1 MMEGIRTYIIAFNP
15 YFTNER
21 EHVMDALVA
30 HGLRDWMSEVSSYVI
45 LKTTKNADEIR
56 EIILPRMQGRFLVAE
71 IGCNLNG
78 MHTKKMWNMLKE
90 SNNYEVVRKSLKP
103 AAEVVQSDA
112 VEEHFAGDG
121 NLNSE

>member
-1 MMEGIRTYIIAFNP
+1 MMEGIRTYIITFNP

-71 IGCNLNG
+71 IGCNRNG
-78 MHTKKMWNMLKE
+78 MHTKKMWNMLEE
-90 SNNYEVVRKSLKP
+90 SKNYEVVRKRLKP
-103 AAEVVQSDA
+103 AAEVSQSDV